1 VKNILVEWTPKR
13 WSGLNSVDKGTQMLE
28 QLYDIGYTIRH
39 YDLRM
44 EYPKEGLETI
54 DYKTGKA
61 WEIPRSKLGHLN
73 EYLTTKASYGE
84 ANIWFS
90 KER

>member
-1 VKNILVEWTPKR
+1 MEWTPKR

-54 DYKTGKA
+54 DYKSGKA
-61 WEIPRSKLGHLN
+61 WEIPRSKLAHLN